1 MNRAC
6 LILLANLAALFRLCA
21 ADFQAETL
29 PLGSPAPD
37 FSLTGVDGRT
47 YTLKNFAAA
56 KILVVVFT
64 CNHCPT
70 AQYYE
75 ERIKQIASDCKDK
88 GVVVLASMP
97 KNPKSVRL

>member
-21 ADFQAETL
+21 ADFQPETL

-47 YTLKNFAAA
+47 YTLKNG
-56 KILVVVFT
+56 LPQ
-64 CNHCPT
+64 N
-70 AQYYE
+70 
-75 ERIKQIASDCKDK
+75 
-88 GVVVLASMP
+88 
-97 KNPKSVRL
+97 RLRHGGQKP

>member
-56 KILVVVFT
+56 
-64 CNHCPT
+64 
-70 AQYYE
+70 
-75 ERIKQIASDCKDK
+75 
-88 GVVVLASMP
+88 
-97 KNPKSVRL
+97 